1 MDKIK
6 SALIWFFKS
15 FIWLGVLLLVID
27 IVTKNVI
34 VANKDYIL
42 SLPNSRI
49 ELIPNFLAISYVIN
63 TNAAF
68 GIGLGNSLVNRIVYI
83 VLAVLVS
90 AILITL
96 YVKKYKKLRKLY
108 KACLM
113 LILVGALGNVIDR
126 VFFTPEY
133 LGALEVGV
141 VDWIDFYGI
150 WRYVFN
156 IADSAIVIGVIML
169 VVVLLIEEIADRRAQ
184 AKLEKPLQ
192 VKEDAPEAKEDASAS
207 EEAPL
212 EEENNEQK

>member
-15 FIWLGVLLLVID
+15 FIWLGVLLLVVD
-27 IVTKNVI
+27 IITKTVI
-34 VANKDYIL
+34 VANKDVIG
-42 SLPNSRI
+42 PEGI
-49 ELIPNFLAISYVIN
+49 VLIPGFLRISYVIN

-96 YVKKYKKLRKLY
+96 YVKKYNKLRKLY

-126 VFFTPEY
+126 VFYTPEY
-133 LGALEVGV
+133 LGVAEVGV

-150 WRYVFN
+150 WKYVFN

-169 VVVLLIEEIADRRAQ
+169 IVVLLIEEIADRRAQ
-184 AKLEKPLQ
+184 EKLEKPLQ
-192 VKEDAPEAKEDASAS
+192 VKEDAPEAKEEVPSS
-207 EEAPL
+207 EETAD
-212 EEENNEQK
+212 EENNEQK